1 MFAPLRLPLDTKDEI
16 MQIVSRVKPDTNF
29 YYYAAIL
36 AEKTVVS
43 LIKNDPKIV
52 VIPADIQLLFT
63 YIESNE
69 EYLRDHSPSIQ
80 FICLPGMTEAYKLP
94 VYIHIDEDTSL
105 RTVFVCDLQYFN
117 PDESKFSCKYKIL

>member
-29 YYYAAIL
+29 YYYAAIF

-69 EYLRDHSPSIQ
+69 EYLRDHSPSI
-80 FICLPGMTEAYKLP
+80 
-94 VYIHIDEDTSL
+94 
-105 RTVFVCDLQYFN
+105 
-117 PDESKFSCKYKIL
+117 